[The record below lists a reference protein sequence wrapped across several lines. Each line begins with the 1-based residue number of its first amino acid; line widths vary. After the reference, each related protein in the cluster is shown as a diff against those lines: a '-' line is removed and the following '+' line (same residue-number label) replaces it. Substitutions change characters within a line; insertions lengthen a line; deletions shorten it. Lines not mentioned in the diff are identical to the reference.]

1 MEKKVYELKV
11 DPELRD
17 LIPPLSEEEH
27 RMLEDSI
34 LRDAVL
40 FFTFGWFAA
49 CGTAAAA
56 APTGGF

>member
-27 RMLEDSI
+27 RMLEESI
-34 LRDAVL
+34 LRDGCDTPLTV
-40 FFTFGWFAA
+40 WD
-49 CGTAAAA
+49 GTML
-56 APTGGF
+56 